1 MSVEQPVAVVTG
13 ASRGI
18 GLAVAHELGRRGMHV
33 VAVARDEARLAAAG
47 EELAAA
53 GVAVETAAAD
63 LADRTELEALGRD
76 LAERHAAIAALV
88 NNAGATD
95 LRENADVDPDE
106 WEWNLAL
113 NLSAPQALSRALSPA
128 LERAGGAIV
137 NVGSVTGLMA
147 ARGLAPYGAAK
158 AGLHH
163 LTRVLALEL
172 GGAGVRVNAVAPG
185 FIATELF
192 DSHHPPERQE
202 ALGRAHGLGRVGTPE
217 EVAAVIGFLCSPA
230 AAFVS
235 GVVLPVDGGLTARL
249 GIPDLV

>member
-1 MSVEQPVAVVTG
+1 MTASPPVAVVTG

-18 GLAVAHELGRRGMHV
+18 GLAVAHELGRTGHRI
-33 VAVARDEARLAAAG
+33 VAVARDEGRLRKAAS
-47 EELAAA
+47 ELEGA
-53 GVAVETAAAD
+53 GVAVETVAAD
-63 LADRTELEALGRD
+63 LADRDAVDALGLD
-76 LAERHAAIAALV
+76 LAERHRAVAALV

-95 LRENADVDPDE
+95 LRVGKDVEPEE
-106 WEWNLAL
+106 WDWNLAL
-113 NLSAPQALSRALSPA
+113 NLTAPQVLSRALAPA
-128 LERAGGAIV
+128 LARAGGSIV

-147 ARGLAPYGAAK
+147 ARGLGPYGAAK

-172 GGAGVRVNAVAPG
+172 GSEGVRVNAVAPG

-192 DSHHPPERQE
+192 DSHHPPERQA
-202 ALGRAHGLGRVGTPE
+202 ALGRAHGLGRVGTPD
-217 EVAAVIGFLCSPA
+217 EVAAVVGFLCSPA

-249 GIPDLV
+249 GIPDLI